1 MVTIY
6 LPRFVPIGSP
16 KLTNPSRP
24 SLDFDLSPV
33 AKSETVCDI
42 PEEHFFLSRS
52 NLSLTFASLFGGV
65 VK

>member
-16 KLTNPSRP
+16 KLTHPSRL
-24 SLDFDLSPV
+24 SLDFDLFPA

-52 NLSLTFASLFGGV
+52 KISLTFVSIFGV
-65 VK
+65 AK